1 MTTTYPN
8 NPVHRGLLLAVLFLT
23 ALLAVASA
31 RADSTMIPPRAA
43 PVPPPKGT
51 PAKLFHQGEHNYV
64 LTNYAKAV
72 RYLKA
77 AVQQRPKNAQF
88 HYWLGK
94 AYGRLAE
101 HSNWF
106 SAMALSRKTL
116 NELKTAVDLDKNYV
130 NALQDLMEYYK
141 QAPGFLGGSREK
153 AQAIAKQ
160 LELLEAS
167 GVTSKDMQQDLANS
181 PS

>member
-1 MTTTYPN
+1 MTITYPN
-8 NPVHRGLLLAVLFLT
+8 SPVRRGLLLSALFLA
-23 ALLAVASA
+23 ALLAITSA
-31 RADSTMIPPRAA
+31 RADSTMIPPQAA
-43 PVPPPKGT
+43 PLAPPKGT
-51 PAKLFHQGEHNYV
+51 PTQLFHQGQRNYT
-64 LTNYAKAV
+64 LTNYSKAV

-77 AVQQRPKNAQF
+77 AVDQQPNNARY

-116 NELKTAVDLDKNYV
+116 NELKTAVDLDDNYV

-153 AQAIAKQ
+153 AEAIAKQ

-167 GVTSKDMQQDLANS
+167 GVSSKDMQQDLADS